1 LAKLPDF
8 LVHDSEDVVG
18 VAVVEGI
25 KRGQTLTG
33 WVMDRNKTIRIKCVK
48 AIPLGHKVALKSL
61 KGGTTV
67 LKYGHDI
74 GKMITDVP
82 KGGHVHTHNLKTKRW

>member
-1 LAKLPDF
+1 MAKLPDF
-8 LVHDSEDVVG
+8 LVHDSADVVG

-25 KRGQTLTG
+25 KKGQALTG
-33 WVMDRNKTIRIKCVK
+33 WVMDKNKTIRVQCVK
-48 AIPLGHKVALKSL
+48 AIPLGHKVALKPL
-61 KGGTTV
+61 KGGATV

-74 GKMITDVP
+74 GKLIADVP

>member
-1 LAKLPDF
+1 MAKLPDF

-67 LKYGHDI
+67 LKYGANGTWIDHSVSRVI
-74 GKMITDVP
+74 EIEA
-82 KGGHVHTHNLKTKRW
+82 L

>member
-1 LAKLPDF
+1 MAKLPDF

-18 VAVVEGI
+18 VAVVEDI

-33 WVMDRNKTIRIKCVK
+33 WVMDKNKTIRIKCVK
-48 AIPLGHKVALKSL
+48 AIPLGHKVALKPL
-61 KGGTTV
+61 KGGATV
-67 LKYGHDI
+67 LKYGQDI
-74 GKMITDVP
+74 GKMIADVP

>member
-1 LAKLPDF
+1 MAKLPDF
-8 LVHDSEDVVG
+8 LVHDSDDVVG
-18 VAVVEGI
+18 GAVVEGI

>member
-1 LAKLPDF
+1 MAKLPDF

-18 VAVVEGI
+18 VAVVEDI

-33 WVMDRNKTIRIKCVK
+33 WVMDKNKTIRIKCVK

>member
-1 LAKLPDF
+1 MAKLPDF
-8 LVHDSEDVVG
+8 LVHVSEDVVG

-25 KRGQTLTG
+25 KKGQTLTG
-33 WVMDRNKTIRIKCVK
+33 WVMDKNKTIRIKCVK
-48 AIPLGHKVALKSL
+48 AIPLGHKLALKSL

>member
-1 LAKLPDF
+1 MAKLPDF

>member
-1 LAKLPDF
+1 MAKPPDF
-8 LVHDSEDVVG
+8 SMHDSEDFVG
-18 VAVVEGI
+18 VAVVEGN
-25 KRGQTLTG
+25 KRGQMLTG
-33 WVMDRNKTIRIKCVK
+33 WVMGKNKTIRIKCVK

>member
-1 LAKLPDF
+1 MAKLPDF

-18 VAVVEGI
+18 VPVVEDI
-25 KRGQTLTG
+25 KRGHTLTG

>member
-1 LAKLPDF
+1 MAKLPDF
-8 LVHDSEDVVG
+8 LVHDSEDAVG

-33 WVMDRNKTIRIKCVK
+33 WVMDKNKTIRIKCVK
-48 AIPLGHKVALKSL
+48 AIPLGHKVALKPL
-61 KGGTTV
+61 KGGATV
-67 LKYGHDI
+67 LKYGQDI
-74 GKMITDVP
+74 GKMIADVP

>member
-1 LAKLPDF
+1 MAKLPDF
-8 LVHDSEDVVG
+8 LVHDSEDAVG